1 MNILID
7 ENLKIW
13 KDSWKI
19 PKNFIIISKV
29 AFNYFYLL
37 SLRILETR
45 EKFLEAE
52 YPNRRKFENF
62 NNSWKIR
69 EKLLVPSISM
79 LDSFYFFFL
88 RILLNMEQ
96 IRWIFQTNVWKFEN
110 SWKIRKNA
118 LKIAFS
124 FLSSPL

>member
-19 PKNFIIISKV
+19 RKNFIIISKV

-79 LDSFYFFFL
+79 LDSFYFFFKD
-88 RILLNMEQ
+88 IVKYGTNPLNISNE
-96 IRWIFQTNVWKFEN
+96 RL
-110 SWKIRKNA
+110 KIRKFVKN
-118 LKIAFS
+118 S
-124 FLSSPL
+124 QERP